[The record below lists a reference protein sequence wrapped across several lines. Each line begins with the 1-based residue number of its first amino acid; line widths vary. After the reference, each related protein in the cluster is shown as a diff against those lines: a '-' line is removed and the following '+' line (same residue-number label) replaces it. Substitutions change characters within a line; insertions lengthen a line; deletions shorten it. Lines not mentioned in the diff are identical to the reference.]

1 MFYGEEMTYRATLN
15 SKINLDAVKK
25 IKEIAMANETLDFTV
40 ILAEVAKEFNLTDTE
55 ANKTMLQAQM
65 ELAREL
71 L

>member
-1 MFYGEEMTYRATLN
+1 MTYRANLN

-25 IKEIAMANETLDFTV
+25 IKEIAVTHENLDFTA
-40 ILAEVAKEFNLTDTE
+40 ILAEVAREFNLTE
-55 ANKTMLQAQM
+55 AEADKVMLQAQM